1 MQVVEQL
8 KQTSAER
15 FLEIYNALENK
26 GFGPLDG
33 EVAKAMKFR
42 PQAIRKL
49 PMAQRARRAQSI
61 LLSDANAELTYELF
75 GSYLMKTQKPLI
87 TDFLDETGVSH
98 EDGMLDGDGANE
110 PDVAKIDAAL
120 KKLDATY
127 KPDDVTLYLS
137 ICVEQWSQIP
147 ELETA
152 WRTRLS

>member
-8 KQTSAER
+8 KQTSPER

-61 LLSDANAELTYELF
+61 LISDANAELTYELF

-152 WRTRLS
+152 WRTRIS

>member
-61 LLSDANAELTYELF
+61 LISDANAELTYELF

-152 WRTRLS
+152 WRTRIS

>member
-8 KQTSAER
+8 KQTSPER

-61 LLSDANAELTYELF
+61 LISDANAELTYELF

-120 KKLDATY
+120 KKLDDTY

-152 WRTRLS
+152 WRTRIS